1 MEFLKTGYK
10 ITNNFAYTQIKTLFF
25 IKFVKNEEK
34 LL

>member
-25 IKFVKNEEK
+25 YKIRKK
-34 LL
+34 